1 MKRQRGLTL
10 FEVLVALAIMSI
22 GVLAAMRALAMVTHS
37 TTDLKDRQLA
47 TWIAQNRLAE
57 IRALGQ
63 FPPIGSS
70 EGTAVQAGQSFRW
83 RQEVSATP
91 NPLFRRVDVQVLS
104 HDGSGALAKLSGFA
118 VQPLR

>member
-1 MKRQRGLTL
+1 MRRQQGITL

-22 GVLAAMRALAMVTHS
+22 GVLAAMRALAMVTQAS
-37 TTDLKDRQLA
+37 ASLKERQLA
-47 TWIAQNRLAE
+47 TWVAQNRLAE

-70 EGTAVQAGQSFRW
+70 EGTAVQASQSFRW
-83 RQEVSATP
+83 RQDVSATP
-91 NPLFRRVDVQVLS
+91 NPLFRRVDVRVFS
-104 HDGSGALAKLSGFA
+104 HDSDSALAKLSGFA